1 MTEWLNWTDGA
12 YWGFPCGLVVK
23 NSLATAGYS
32 GSFPGSGRSLGEGN
46 GNPFPYSCLDNPT
59 DRGAWWIIIHGV
71 AKSQTQLSM
80 HTWSPVVL
88 VCRLVSAWAC
98 MWVWVLSYWFLSSS
112 VWQLSL
118 SQFSFLSALSA
129 ARFGDAFSPA
139 SSVQQ
144 S

>member
-1 MTEWLNWTDGA
+1 M
-12 YWGFPCGLVVK
+12 VK

-59 DRGAWWIIIHGV
+59 DRRRVDYNPWGCKESDPAEHAHV
-71 AKSQTQLSM
+71 ES
-80 HTWSPVVL
+80 
-88 VCRLVSAWAC
+88 CRLDVQAGVCYILLIS
-98 MWVWVLSYWFLSSS
+98 LSSS